1 MDLKIGNS
9 KPFTAVIALIVLTVG
24 VVLMGCTGPSD
35 AETGRTFDASTFSES
50 NARETLAVAVRDH
63 CLNENLGVSRLASPL
78 RRVEIAAATKQS
90 ADWNFRSDGKVATVS
105 AAGQVSGDLLKDLTS
120 QC

>member
-90 ADWNFRSDGKVATVS
+90 ADWNFRSDGKVVTVS